1 MCPSLSS
8 SLYIILGILIVSSLS
23 FYFSLSL
30 PFFFLSLS
38 LSPSPLFPVSLFF
51 LSLSFSCLSL
61 FPVKKF
67 PVAEIPCLV
76 TSHFLSRW
84 KAHHILPA
92 QKHLI

>member
-38 LSPSPLFPVSLFF
+38 LSPSPLS
-51 LSLSFSCLSL
+51 LSL